1 MKTSS
6 FLCGVIL
13 GAVAS
18 RVISRKNNMSISSM
32 MKNTNLGH
40 FADTAISKIQ
50 GTKSQYSGS
59 SQESMSQS
67 SGQHDINRTTGVS
80 GVQTTT
86 QTKSANLKQVKD
98 FIRNNPDVKSEVEQ
112 ILKETHTVIPGL

>member
-32 MKNTNLGH
+32 MKNTNLGQ

-59 SQESMSQS
+59 SQESM
-67 SGQHDINRTTGVS
+67 GQHDINRTTGVS
-80 GVQTTT
+80 GVQTSTH
-86 QTKSANLKQVKD
+86 TKSANLKQVKD
-98 FIRNNPDVKSEVEQ
+98 FIRNNPEVKSEVEQ

>member
-13 GAVAS
+13 GAVAF
-18 RVISRKNNMSISSM
+18 RVISRKNNLSFSSV
-32 MKNTNLGH
+32 MKDTNLGH
-40 FADTAISKIQ
+40 FADTALSKIQ
-50 GTKSQYSGS
+50 GSKSQQSGS
-59 SQESMSQS
+59 SQESATS
-67 SGQHDINRTTGVS
+67 SSSQHDSNRTS
-80 GVQTTT
+80 GTSGGQTSA
-86 QTKSANLKQVKD
+86 QTKSANLMLVKD